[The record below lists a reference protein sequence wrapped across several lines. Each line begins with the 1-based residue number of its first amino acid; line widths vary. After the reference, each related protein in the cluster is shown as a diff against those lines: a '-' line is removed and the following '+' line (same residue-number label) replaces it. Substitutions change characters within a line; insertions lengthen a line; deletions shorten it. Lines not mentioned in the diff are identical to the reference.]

1 MFKKIVSRVSTLSRF
16 AAMLSPNKSHD
27 ASVFLSCSQALFDS

>member
-27 ASVFLSCSQALFDS
+27 ASVYRSCSQALIS